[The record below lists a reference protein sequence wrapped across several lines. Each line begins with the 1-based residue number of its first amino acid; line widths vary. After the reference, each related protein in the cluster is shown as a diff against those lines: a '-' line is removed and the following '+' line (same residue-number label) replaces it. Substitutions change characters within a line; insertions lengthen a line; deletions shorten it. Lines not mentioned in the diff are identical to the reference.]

1 MPLIVRKFT
10 LPQQP
15 LGGDDSNLLHLPRYI
30 GWSAKREGEREGEGE
45 EIERTRSR
53 GGLVWAGPVVGGIL
67 W

>member
-15 LGGDDSNLLHLPRYI
+15 LGGDDSNLLHLPVTQAEA
-30 GWSAKREGEREGEGE
+30 WSAKREGE